1 MGEMIDVDVH
11 MRSPFDPKNRRLQGF
26 YGEDELI
33 GQTVTAHS
41 S

>member
-1 MGEMIDVDVH
+1 MGEKIDVVVL
-11 MRSPFDPKNRRLQGF
+11 MRCPFDPKNRRLQGF

-33 GQTVTAHS
+33 GQTVTAQS